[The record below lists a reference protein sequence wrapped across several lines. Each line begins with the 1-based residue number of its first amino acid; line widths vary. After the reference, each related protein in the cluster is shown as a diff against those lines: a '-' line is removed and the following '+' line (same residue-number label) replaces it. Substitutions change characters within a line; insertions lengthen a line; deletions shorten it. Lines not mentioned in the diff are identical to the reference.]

1 MTTLFKIIGLV
12 LILSVCT
19 AVGFLKALSLKARV
33 VRLREIKSGLFT
45 LKEKLRLHGGDK
57 SRLLNDCFL
66 SPPESFTELDNTD
79 LLLWKEF
86 LKDFGMSDTAAEYQR
101 CESYIT
107 LFDAKITDA
116 QKSFDEQQK
125 LYKSLGFLGGL
136 FVCIFLL

>member
-1 MTTLFKIIGLV
+1 MTTLFKVIGLI

-19 AVGFLKALSLKARV
+19 AVGFLKAHSLKLRV
-33 VRLREIKSGLFT
+33 TRLREIKSGLFT

-57 SRLLNDCFL
+57 SRLLNDCFN
-66 SPPESFTELDNTD
+66 SPPEGFGELENTD
-79 LLLWKEF
+79 LSLWKEF

-101 CESYIT
+101 CESYIA

-116 QKSFDEQQK
+116 QKSFDEQKK

-136 FVCIFLL
+136 FLCIFLL

>member
-19 AVGFLKALSLKARV
+19 AVGFLKALSLKLRV
-33 VRLREIKSGLFT
+33 TRLQEIKSGLFT
-45 LKEKLRLHGGDK
+45 LKEKLRLRSGDK
-57 SRLLNDCFL
+57 SRLLNECFL
-66 SPPESFTELDNTD
+66 SPPESFTELKHSD

-101 CESYIT
+101 CESYIA